1 MPDTASPAPH
11 ARAVLRANAAEWLG
25 VIGRRRS
32 RRSFDGIHAEPWE
45 LERIELLLE
54 QWRPHPDAR
63 LVLVEEPSVQVF
75 TGIVGGYGKVH
86 DAPHVLVFL
95 ADNNADF
102 ADQHVGYAGEAVI
115 LEATRLGL
123 GTCWIGGF
131 FNARKAA
138 DLVSLRPE
146 ERVLAVSPLGYA
158 ARRPT
163 LGERTMAGLAGAH
176 HRKAV
181 QELAPEASHTHWPAW
196 AVAAVETARL
206 APSAV
211 NRQPWRFRFED
222 GGLVLAKDNFVETP
236 KVTKRLDIGIAML
249 HAELAATVHGI
260 DGVWT
265 DLSGADV
272 ARFDPVA
279 ASG

>member
-1 MPDTASPAPH
+1 L
-11 ARAVLRANAAEWLG
+11 LRANAAEWLG
-25 VIGRRRS
+25 VVGRRRS
-32 RRSFDGIHAEPWE
+32 RRSFDGIPVEPWV
-45 LERIELLLE
+45 LDRVQSLLDR
-54 QWRPHPDAR
+54 WRPHADAR
-63 LVLVEEPSVQVF
+63 VALIEEPNAQIF
-75 TGIVGGYGKVH
+75 TGIVGSYGRVH
-86 DAPHVLVFL
+86 DAPHVLAFV
-95 ADNNADF
+95 AETDADF
-102 ADQHVGYAGEAVI
+102 ADQHLGYAGEAVV

-131 FNARKAA
+131 FNAKRASA
-138 DLVSLRPE
+138 LVSLRPN

-158 ARRPT
+158 TRRASLT
-163 LGERTMAGLAGAH
+163 ERTMAGLAGAH
-176 HRKAV
+176 RRKPV
-181 QELAPEASHTHWPAW
+181 GELAPDASSARWPAW

-222 GGLVLAKDNFVETP
+222 GGLVIAKDNFVETP

-260 DGVWT
+260 EGIWT

-272 ARFDPVA
+272 ARFDPVVVRD
-279 ASG
+279 

>member
-1 MPDTASPAPH
+1 MSDTASPAAQ

-32 RRSFDGIHAEPWE
+32 RRAFDGIPAEPWE
-45 LERIELLLE
+45 LERVEQLLE
-54 QWRPHPDAR
+54 RWRPYPDAR
-63 LVLVEEPSVQVF
+63 VVLVEEPSANVF
-75 TGIVGGYGKVH
+75 TGIVGSYGRVH

-95 ADNNADF
+95 ADQSTDF
-102 ADQHVGYAGEAVI
+102 ADQHIGYTGEAVI

-138 DLVSLRPE
+138 DLISLRPG

-158 ARRPT
+158 ARRASLT
-163 LGERTMAGLAGAH
+163 ERTMAGLAGAH
-176 HRKAV
+176 HRKPV
-181 QELAPEASHTHWPAW
+181 RELAPDASHARWPAW
-196 AVAAVETARL
+196 AVASVETARL

-249 HAELAATVHGI
+249 HAELAATVHGV

-265 DLSGADV
+265 DLSGGDV
-272 ARFDPVA
+272 ARFDPVVA
-279 ASG
+279 RG